1 MTKLKFV
8 PIALNLLFLIT
19 FIILKRL
26 SYCNLDKLSD
36 NIYLFLNKYIGLAIG
51 LIALNSILIFF
62 LKKEWLLKGLTL
74 IFGVTAILLYS
85 YYYLRCFN
93 PY

>member
-1 MTKLKFV
+1 MKLKFV
-8 PIALNLLFLIT
+8 PLALNLLFLIT
-19 FIILKRL
+19 LVILKRL

-51 LIALNSILIFF
+51 LIVLNTILIFF
-62 LKKEWLLKGLTL
+62 LKKELLLKGLTL
-74 IFGVTAILLYS
+74 IIGITTMFLYN